1 MHHTEIKSAMKNS
14 QIVAGLDIGTT
25 KIACIVGRRD
35 EYGKIEI
42 LGIGRSESLG
52 VARGVVQNIDM
63 TVQAITAAVAEAE
76 LKTGQ
81 KIKYVNVGI
90 AGQHIKSLQHRGI
103 LTRDSLENEITRD
116 DIERLV
122 SDMQRLQMLPG
133 EEIIHV
139 LPQEYIVDSEQG
151 IKNPIGM
158 SGIRLEANFH
168 IITGQIAAAKNI
180 HRCATKS
187 NLKVTELVLEP
198 LASADAVL
206 SEEEKEAGVALVDIG
221 GGTTDIAIFQDGI
234 IRHTAVI
241 PFGGNILTEDIK
253 EGCTIIRHQAELL
266 KVKFGSALASEAKD
280 NEIVSIPGIRGRE
293 PREISLKNLASII
306 QARMEEIIELIYFEI
321 RNSGFE
327 KKLIGG
333 IVLTGG
339 GSNLKHL
346 PQLVA
351 YITGMDV
358 RMGLPNEHL
367 SSGNTTEITSPIYST
382 GVGLV
387 MKGLQFNDGLVRKG
401 TTIEHYMGDY
411 VAPEEPTPVVEAVI
425 EQPEPVVE
433 AQVEEPQ
440 QMDEYEEEM
449 PKKRFQYFSGFRGIK
464 QKLEDWMNEGID

>member
-1 MHHTEIKSAMKNS
+1 MSEKEKST
-14 QIVAGLDIGTT
+14 IVAGLDIGTT

-42 LGIGRSESLG
+42 LGIGKSESLG
-52 VARGVVQNIDM
+52 VARGMVQNIDL
-63 TVQAITAAVAEAE
+63 TVQAIKAAVAEAE
-76 LKTGQ
+76 EKTGEE
-81 KIKYVNVGI
+81 IRYVNVGI

-103 LTRDSLENEITRD
+103 LTRDSIEDEISKV
-116 DIERLV
+116 DIDKLI
-122 SDMQRLQMLPG
+122 SDMYKLQMLPG

-139 LPQEYIVDSEQG
+139 LPQEFIVDSEQG
-151 IKNPIGM
+151 VKDPVGM

-180 HRCATKS
+180 HRCAHKAG
-187 NLKVTELVLEP
+187 LKVTELVLEP

-206 SEEEKEAGVALVDIG
+206 SDEEKDYGVALVDIG
-221 GGTTDIAIFQDGI
+221 GGTTDIAIFHEGI

-241 PFGGNILTEDIK
+241 PFGGRVLTDDIK
-253 EGCTIIRHQAELL
+253 EGCRIIQHQAELL

-293 PREISLKNLASII
+293 PKEISLKNLASII
-306 QARMEEIIELIYFEI
+306 QARMEEIIEMVYFEI
-321 RNSGFE
+321 RNSGYE
-327 KKLIGG
+327 RKLNGG

-339 GSNLKHL
+339 GSNLRHL

-367 SSGNTTEITSPIYST
+367 SSKNVEMVTSPVFST

-387 MKGLQFNDGLVRKG
+387 MKALKYQEELHRKGRTIEQEMDDISPARQQVRDTVAGVSGEEEETEKELVEDGLSVVPPRKFFG
-401 TTIEHYMGDY
+401 GFK
-411 VAPEEPTPVVEAVI
+411 VI
-425 EQPEPVVE
+425 QEKLKEWI
-433 AQVEEPQ
+433 
-440 QMDEYEEEM
+440 DE
-449 PKKRFQYFSGFRGIK
+449 G
-464 QKLEDWMNEGID
+464 LD